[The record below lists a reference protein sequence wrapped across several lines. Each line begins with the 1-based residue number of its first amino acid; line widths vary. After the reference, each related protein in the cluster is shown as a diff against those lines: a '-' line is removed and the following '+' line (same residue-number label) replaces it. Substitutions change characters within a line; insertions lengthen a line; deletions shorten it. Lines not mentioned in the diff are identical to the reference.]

1 MNLPESRWQ
10 VGEEDDDDD
19 DDDDDNDDDYDD
31 DEAIRIQMT
40 SW

>member
-10 VGEEDDDDD
+10 VGEDDD